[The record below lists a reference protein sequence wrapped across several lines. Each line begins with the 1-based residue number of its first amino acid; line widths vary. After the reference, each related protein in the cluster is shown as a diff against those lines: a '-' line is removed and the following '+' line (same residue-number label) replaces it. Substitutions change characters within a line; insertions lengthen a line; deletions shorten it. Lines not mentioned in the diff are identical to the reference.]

1 MLLVIS
7 VASMIGIETTSFIA
21 VLGASGLAVGL
32 ALQGSLSNFADG
44 VLILIFRPYKVG
56 DFIDAGGDG
65 CRQSY

>member
-1 MLLVIS
+1 
-7 VASMIGIETTSFIA
+7 

-32 ALQGSLSNFADG
+32 ALQGSLSNFSDG

>member
-1 MLLVIS
+1 VLLVIS
-7 VASMIGIETTSFIA
+7 VASMIGIETTSFIP

-32 ALQGSLSNFADG
+32 ALQGSLSNFSDG